1 MSDHDGMKV
10 NANGD
15 NNAPPSDMKSPT
27 STDHK
32 ILKEESIA
40 ISELSAEERHL
51 LPVGCIVSQPTWIG
65 DGYCDKSGNYN
76 TAECNWD
83 GGDCCPETCVP
94 GQGVRN
100 NLNAFA
106 CFKSLKNLHC
116 DVVVLIMIHFD
127 YSTKIF
133 NV

>member
-32 ILKEESIA
+32 ILKEETIA

-76 TAECNWD
+76 TAVVGKSVEEVPPLLGSGTRRD
-83 GGDCCPETCVP
+83 RRQRAAPGG
-94 GQGVRN
+94 R
-100 NLNAFA
+100 
-106 CFKSLKNLHC
+106 
-116 DVVVLIMIHFD
+116 
-127 YSTKIF
+127 
-133 NV
+133 